1 MGGEG
6 DPSRAIKVKMLMFG
20 PLAEKMGTRE
30 IDVSLVEGT
39 SVNDLA
45 MQFELVEMISS
56 GLRVAVDGHLETDLT
71 RLLHDAAEVAFL
83 PPVSGGCPFK
93 MPKHLKKALT
103 QRSDSM
109 ALGSTEIVILVVF
122 GIFLFGANKI
132 PQLARGVGRAKG
144 EFHMGMKEASEMAA
158 IEDMDRGGRTED
170 VSSEQE

>member
-1 MGGEG
+1 
-6 DPSRAIKVKMLMFG
+6 
-20 PLAEKMGTRE
+20 
-30 IDVSLVEGT
+30 
-39 SVNDLA
+39 
-45 MQFELVEMISS
+45 
-56 GLRVAVDGHLETDLT
+56 
-71 RLLHDAAEVAFL
+71 
-83 PPVSGGCPFK
+83 

-144 EFHMGMKEASEMAA
+144 EFQMGMKEASEMAA
-158 IEDMDRGGRTED
+158 IGDMDRGGMTEE

>member
-1 MGGEG
+1 
-6 DPSRAIKVKMLMFG
+6 
-20 PLAEKMGTRE
+20 
-30 IDVSLVEGT
+30 
-39 SVNDLA
+39 
-45 MQFELVEMISS
+45 
-56 GLRVAVDGHLETDLT
+56 
-71 RLLHDAAEVAFL
+71 
-83 PPVSGGCPFK
+83 
-93 MPKHLKKALT
+93 MPKHLKKAPT

-158 IEDMDRGGRTED
+158 IEDMDRGGMTEE